1 MIENQLIAAQR
12 RLAILRA
19 ESCAPKVKLT
29 LTLVPKQG
37 PVPPGL
43 LEFEIAKGRIPN
55 IYGGAKS
62 GSFPKR

>member
-29 LTLVPKQG
+29 LVPKQG

-43 LEFEIAKGRIPN
+43 LEMEIVKGRIPN